1 MTLETVPEW
10 ASARA
15 SDAPSG
21 RAAGRLVVP
30 SALRRELGLHPGDRL
45 LVRVKDGALILEPR
59 QVVERRLRERFRQ
72 VDPHVSLADALITER
87 RAEAARETVP
97 EKGPE

>member
-1 MTLETVPEW
+1 MATLSNEIQIGPQ
-10 ASARA
+10 
-15 SDAPSG
+15 
-21 RAAGRLVVP
+21 GRLVVP

-72 VDPHVSLADALITER
+72 VDAHVSLADALITER

-97 EKGPE
+97 ERGPE